1 MPYSTIS
8 TAIQKAI
15 WEACRALEDMQLGE
29 QAQVEID
36 KIKVTCKEPVDRT
49 YVTGW
54 HG

>member
-1 MPYSTIS
+1 MPYSSIAA
-8 TAIQKAI
+8 AIQEAI
-15 WEACRALEDMQLGE
+15 WEASLALEAMQLGE

-36 KIKVTCKEPVDRT
+36 KIKVACKEPVDRT

>member
-1 MPYSTIS
+1 MPYSSIS
-8 TAIQKAI
+8 AATQKAV
-15 WEACRALEDMQLGE
+15 WDGCLALETMQLGE

-36 KIKVTCKEPVDRT
+36 KIKTACKEPVDRT